1 MTSILLSE
9 RIGYEQESYYSNMS
23 FLFGNLP
30 ILLPIK
36 QIIAAAN
43 KSKTFKIIQH
53 TENNFKGEIIK
64 SKFFKLKP
72 TNTFIELHVGNEET
86 IANDSMKDYDSVS
99 VEAYFEKQKGI
110 SVELEFQRIIKL
122 LMPNFEK
129 GKTESETTKT
139 KFYKSATDTI
149 PTMVIFINT
158 LETKYIKMI
167 HYKK

>member
-1 MTSILLSE
+1 MTSLLLSE
-9 RIGYEQESYYSNMS
+9 RFGYEKESYYSNLS

-36 QIIAAAN
+36 QIIIAASN
-43 KSKTFKIIQH
+43 SKTFKIIQH

-99 VEAYFEKQKGI
+99 VEALFEKNDAS

-122 LMPNFEK
+122 LTPDFDK
-129 GKTESETTKT
+129 GKIERETTKT
-139 KFYKSATDTI
+139 TFYKSAYDTI
-149 PTMVIFINT
+149 PTLVIFINT
-158 LETKYIKMI
+158 VETKYIKLI

>member
-1 MTSILLSE
+1 MTSLLLSE

-36 QIIAAAN
+36 QIIIAASN
-43 KSKTFKIIQH
+43 SKTFKIIQQ

-64 SKFFKLKP
+64 GKFFRLKP

-86 IANDSMKDYDSVS
+86 ITNDSMKDYDSVS
-99 VEAYFEKQKGI
+99 VEAIFEKYDAI

-122 LMPNFEK
+122 LTPDFDK

-139 KFYKSATDTI
+139 TFYKSATDTI
-149 PTMVIFINT
+149 PTLVISINT
-158 LETKYIKMI
+158 LETKYIKLT
-167 HYKK
+167 YFKT